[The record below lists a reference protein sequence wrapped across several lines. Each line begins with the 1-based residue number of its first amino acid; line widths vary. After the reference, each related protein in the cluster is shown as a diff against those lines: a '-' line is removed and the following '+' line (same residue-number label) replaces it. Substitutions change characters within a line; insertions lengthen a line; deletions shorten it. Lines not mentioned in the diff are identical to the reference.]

1 MRTNDEWDR
10 ILSHTESMSIIDVE
24 VKSYQT
30 RDLHTGKEA
39 LIEQIT
45 QSLLICGSVDTII
58 DEDDS

>member
-1 MRTNDEWDR
+1 
-10 ILSHTESMSIIDVE
+10 MSIIDVE

-39 LIEQIT
+39 LIEQIA
-45 QSLLICGSVDTII
+45 QSLLICSSVDAII